1 MEVDQTKSF
10 GEGTPKVLP
19 DVVDNLGKMK
29 QPEEEKYTAEKITE
43 DESLTEK
50 LPKPTGYRIL
60 ILPFTPKT
68 TSKGGIILAN
78 QTLEKERLA
87 TNVGFVVSL
96 GPDAY
101 KDSNKF
107 PEGPWCQERD
117 WVIFGRYAGAR
128 IKIDGGDLRLLNDDE
143 ILARIDDPEDILSSS

>member
-1 MEVDQTKSF
+1 M
-10 GEGTPKVLP
+10 
-19 DVVDNLGKMK
+19 
-29 QPEEEKYTAEKITE
+29 
-43 DESLTEK
+43 
-50 LPKPTGYRIL
+50 
-60 ILPFTPKT
+60 

-107 PEGPWCQERD
+107 PEGPWCQEGD

-143 ILARIDDPEDILSSS
+143 ILAVVNNPEDVE

>member
-19 DVVDNLGKMK
+19 DLVDNLGKMK
-29 QPEEEKYTAEKITE
+29 QPEEEKYTAESLTE
-43 DESLTEK
+43 DESLAEK
-50 LPKPTGYRIL
+50 LPRPTGYRLL
-60 ILPFTPKT
+60 ILPFTPKM